1 MIFNKFARVLRNI
14 LLRKN
19 IETYS
24 IQCMEFHALNLCK
37 LIVIAEYVWR
47 WAGWIFSGHEK
58 SLQVKH
64 LFTLFKL
71 AFGLEKKSSGSGSA
85 LLLFECTFIFFE
97 CWRIW
102 TNDDRS
108 GSRRL
113 KLKILKVF
121 DADPDPDVD
130 PDPNLILHTDPDP
143 LTWYNLGMGC
153 LSRIRNPGSGMFI
166 PDTQHWF

>member
-85 LLLFECTFIFFE
+85 ILLFECTFIFFE
-97 CWRIW
+97 CWW
-102 TNDDRS
+102 KDPEPY
-108 GSRRL
+108 
-113 KLKILKVF
+113 V
-121 DADPDPDVD
+121 DPDPDLNKWWRIRIQEAQVKNTKILWRGSRSGCRSRSGSEQMMMD
-130 PDPNLILHTDPDP
+130 PDP
-143 LTWYNLGMGC
+143 G
-153 LSRIRNPGSGMFI
+153 GSS
-166 PDTQHWF
+166 